1 MTKTQLLKS
10 AKIISFPVLVCNDP
24 LLKLFPLLREGGTL
38 YFFSSLSF
46 PRLLALSV
54 LVCDIVSSWE
64 RESQRW
70 RCWDMALKVNEVCR
84 FLFLFSCLCVILELA
99 WADLACILWLCG
111 LCDID
116 NIYFLVSRSQGVL
129 NPYKL
134 LKESVVQEYRNW
146 FGMNERA
153 SLVCIWVCF
162 RVCI

>member
-64 RESQRW
+64 REMKMLGYGFESKW
-70 RCWDMALKVNEVCR
+70 GMPILVFVFMSVCDPGISLSWFSLYFMALWPLWYWWYI
-84 FLFLFSCLCVILELA
+84 FLGQSEP
-99 WADLACILWLCG
+99 
-111 LCDID
+111 
-116 NIYFLVSRSQGVL
+116 RSAQ
-129 NPYKL
+129 
-134 LKESVVQEYRNW
+134 SV
-146 FGMNERA
+146 
-153 SLVCIWVCF
+153 
-162 RVCI
+162 